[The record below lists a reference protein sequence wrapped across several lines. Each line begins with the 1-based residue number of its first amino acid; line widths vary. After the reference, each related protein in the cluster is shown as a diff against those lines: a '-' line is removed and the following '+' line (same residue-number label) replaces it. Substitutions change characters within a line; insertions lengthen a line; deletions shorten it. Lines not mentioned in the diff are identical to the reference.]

1 MNQSKE
7 EGREESRVI
16 SGAGI
21 CTKVDGGH
29 CGTTLRVTSK
39 TELLKATY
47 QWSIVTQL
55 LGATSTLCVGFGI
68 VCSINE

>member
-29 CGTTLRVTSK
+29 CGTTLHVASK

-47 QWSIVTQL
+47 QWGIVFVA
-55 LGATSTLCVGFGI
+55 GATSTLCVGFGI